1 MSRMKLHLYHTND
14 LHSHLEQWPKIM
26 GFLKQQQQIHDQNGE
41 CVIRFDIGDHA
52 DRVHPVTEGT
62 DGQGNVQLMNEAG
75 FLNATIGNNEGIT
88 FSKEQ
93 LDALYDDAN
102 FQVILGNLKNKN
114 GDQPHWAKPYDIH
127 TLPNG
132 LKIGVIAATAPFKA
146 YYELLD
152 WDVLDP
158 YDTIKQYAE
167 EVRGEVDLLI
177 LLSHLGLEA
186 DKQLAEE
193 VEELDIILGSHTHH
207 VLPEG
212 IHSTKGVTVG
222 QAGKFGLYVGHM
234 EIDWN
239 EEERKIDHIKAEVF
253 DVRNQAPDEESELL
267 LDRLKDSA
275 RENLQEVVAV
285 LDEPLELEWFK
296 KSPFSTLLAETI
308 REWCDTEIG
317 MINAGLLLEPL
328 EKGPVTKGDLH
339 RVCPHPINPCKLLL
353 KGEYLK
359 EMIHQA
365 MTKELV
371 HLEIKG
377 LGFRGKVIGQM
388 IFDGVETEGQMMEDG
403 EYHVRRILINGEA
416 LDQER
421 IYTIGTVDMFTFGR
435 LLPSVAYAEQ
445 KSYYLP
451 EMLRDVIAW
460 KLKTLER

>member
-1 MSRMKLHLYHTND
+1 MSNVKLHLYHTND

-26 GFLKQQQQIHDQNGE
+26 SFLKERQQIHNQNGE
-41 CVIRFDIGDHA
+41 HVIRFDIGDHA
-52 DRVHPVTEGT
+52 DRVHPLTEGT
-62 DGQGNVQLMNEAG
+62 EGQGNVQLMNEAG

-88 FSKEQ
+88 FSKAQ
-93 LDALYDDAN
+93 LDALYKDAN
-102 FQVILGNLKNKN
+102 FQVVLGNLKDKF
-114 GDQPHWAKPYDIH
+114 GERPHWAKPYDIH

-158 YDTIKQYAE
+158 YDTIKEFAE
-167 EVRGEVDLLI
+167 IIRDQVDILI

-193 VEELDIILGSHTHH
+193 VDELDIILGSHTHH
-207 VLPEG
+207 VLPDG
-212 IHSTKGVTVG
+212 IRSSKGITIG
-222 QAGKFGLYVGHM
+222 QAGKFGFYVGHM
-234 EIDWN
+234 EIDWK
-239 EEERKIDHIKAEVF
+239 EDEKKIHHVNAKVIDI
-253 DVRNQAPDEESELL
+253 RNQIPDEESERHLHQ
-267 LDRLKDSA
+267 LKEAA
-275 RENLQEVVAV
+275 RHQLQEVVTV
-285 LDEPLELEWFK
+285 LEEPLDLEWFK
-296 KSPFSTLLAETI
+296 KSSFTSLLSEAI
-308 REWCDTEIG
+308 REWCNTEIG

-328 EKGPVTKGDLH
+328 NAGPVTKGDLH

-371 HLEIKG
+371 NLEIKG

-388 IFDGVETEGQMMEDG
+388 IFDGVETEGRLLEDG
-403 EYHVRRILINGEA
+403 EYHVRRIFINGEP
-416 LDQER
+416 LEQER
-421 IYTIGTVDMFTFGR
+421 IYTVGTVDMFTFGR
-435 LLPSVAYAEQ
+435 LLPSVAYAE
-445 KSYYLP
+445 KKEYFLP
-451 EMLRDVIAW
+451 EMIRDVLAW